1 MTTFTRSRL
10 IPLLAALLMSSLVLT
25 ACERKPSSPAV
36 LSSSDS
42 VLRYIP
48 ADTPYVLVN
57 PEPLDDDLVR
67 KMFGEAELLSKGYE
81 LALRDSLTIAVDE
94 YPEGSEERDRAE
106 RAAVVMNDVLA
117 LFSLDGMREAG
128 FDTNES
134 MAVYGH
140 GLLPVLRA
148 KLIDPDAF
156 ETAIA
161 DIETKAGYELDTA
174 DIEGRRYRYAE
185 DDEGRIVLGAF
196 DDYVVLTFL
205 PAGFGDDELRQ
216 LVVIELPATD
226 IAAARTQATIAGDYG
241 YTSHYMGYVDIQR
254 IVNTFA
260 GTPTGLDAL
269 LLEDQQSEFD
279 SVSDVCREEIMEF
292 AGIAPRA
299 VFGYS
304 KIATDGVDGSM
315 TVELRSDLA
324 KGLMAVPAVVPGLG
338 VDGGS
343 LFTAGIG
350 VDPRALRDFVEA
362 RLDAMAADPYE
373 CELFAELEQNA
384 EEARAALT
392 QPIPPVVYGFRGVV
406 AVFEAFDVAAM
417 QSGAVAD
424 SEAAVLVAVDD
435 APGLLMTA
443 AMFSPELAAL
453 DLQPD
458 GEPVALELSQTAWM
472 PEPPYVALTDDS
484 LAVSVGGDSRA
495 RIERLL
501 SAKGADPAP
510 FMSFAGDA
518 GRYYGMIGDTIG
530 TADDSDELSPEA
542 REAIRDSMQA
552 LAAVYDRLQVDVRLT
567 SRGVTVDAGLTF
579 KD

>member
-1 MTTFTRSRL
+1 MNTFSRSRL
-10 IPLLAALLMSSLVLT
+10 IPLFAALFLSSLALT

-57 PEPLDDDLVR
+57 PEPLDEDLVQ

-106 RAAVVMNDVLA
+106 RAAAVMSDVLA

-134 MAVYGH
+134 MALYGH

-156 ETAIA
+156 EAAIA
-161 DIETKAGYELDTA
+161 DIETKAGHELDTA

-185 DDEGRIVLGAF
+185 DDEGRVVLGAF

-205 PAGFGDDELRQ
+205 PTGFGDGELRQ
-216 LVVIELPATD
+216 LVGIDLPATD
-226 IAAARTQATIAGDYG
+226 IAAAGTLATIAGDYD
-241 YTSHYMGYVDIQR
+241 YTSHYIGYVDIQR
-254 IVNTFA
+254 IVNTFVS
-260 GTPTGLDAL
+260 TPAGLDAL
-269 LLEDQQSEFD
+269 LLEDQQSELD
-279 SVSDVCREEIMEF
+279 SVSDVCREEIQEF
-292 AGIAPRA
+292 AAIAPRA

-304 KIATDGVDGSM
+304 KIAADGVDGAM

-324 KGLMAVPAVVPGLG
+324 KGLMVVPAVVPGLG

-343 LFTAGIG
+343 LFSAGIG

-362 RLDAMAADPYE
+362 RLDAMAGDPYE

-384 EEARAALT
+384 EEARAALA

-417 QSGAVAD
+417 QTGAVTE

-443 AMFSPELAAL
+443 AMFNPELAAL

-458 GEPVALELSQTAWM
+458 GEPVALKLSQTAWM

-484 LAVSVGGDSRA
+484 LAVSMGGDSRA

-530 TADDSDELSPEA
+530 SAGDSDELSPEA

-552 LAAVYDRLQVDVRLT
+552 LAAVYDRFQVDVRLT